1 MTAVFRGVST
11 DSLSAASTFHFGA
24 QDWREAMISKDWE
37 TGGNLIPH
45 STGKY
50 SRMVVTWQ
58 FVRPAEVRLLGRLQ
72 KYSCPECVFLFS
84 VRIREISA
92 CISNYLKQCT
102 SDTNITISHSKP
114 FGPDTKS
121 MLLRS
126 CFNIPSHS
134 TKPQG
139 DPPIQDLINNECA
152 NALADGGG
160 LKVRVVS
167 EAPTVPWS
175 MVNQ

>member
-1 MTAVFRGVST
+1 MPLCLQCTFASFCFKMLFQTAVFRGVST

-72 KYSCPECVFLFS
+72 KYSCPECVFFFS

-92 CISNYLKQCT
+92 CISNLFEAMHIRYQYHYI
-102 SDTNITISHSKP
+102 NIPSHLARIQNRCFQPILLQHSKP
-114 FGPDTKS
+114 FN
-121 MLLRS
+121 RS
-126 CFNIPSHS
+126 PRVTLQFRISS
-134 TKPQG
+134 TT
-139 DPPIQDLINNECA
+139 N
-152 NALADGGG
+152 
-160 LKVRVVS
+160 V
-167 EAPTVPWS
+167 PTL
-175 MVNQ
+175 

>member
-1 MTAVFRGVST
+1 MFRGVST

-72 KYSCPECVFLFS
+72 KYSCPECVFFF
-84 VRIREISA
+84 R
-92 CISNYLKQCT
+92 
-102 SDTNITISHSKP
+102 
-114 FGPDTKS
+114 
-121 MLLRS
+121 
-126 CFNIPSHS
+126 
-134 TKPQG
+134 
-139 DPPIQDLINNECA
+139 
-152 NALADGGG
+152 
-160 LKVRVVS
+160 
-167 EAPTVPWS
+167 
-175 MVNQ
+175 